1 MPTDQTD
8 DKYVK
13 LESAPAP
20 VYKTPAPAPVPAPA
34 YEAPAPAPAS
44 TGYVAP
50 VKEVYVSLIIIHCY
64 W

>member
-1 MPTDQTD
+1 MPTDQID

-20 VYKTPAPAPVPAPA
+20 VYKTPAPAAAPA
-34 YEAPAPAPAS
+34 YKAPAPAPAS

-50 VKEVYVSLIIIHCY
+50 VKEVYVSLIIIQCY
-64 W
+64 L